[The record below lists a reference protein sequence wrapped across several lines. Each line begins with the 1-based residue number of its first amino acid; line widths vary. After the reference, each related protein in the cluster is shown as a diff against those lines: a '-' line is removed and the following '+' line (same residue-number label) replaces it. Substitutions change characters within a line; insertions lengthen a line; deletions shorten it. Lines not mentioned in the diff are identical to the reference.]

1 MTNNLVEKSQSQFMK
16 TVYVDNNATT
26 PVASEVMKV
35 MIPYFTENFYNPSA
49 ISGRVYGVD
58 ATIAKARRTVA
69 GFLGA
74 SDAKEI
80 AFTSC
85 ATESNNWAI
94 FGVTRANL
102 ERRHIITSEV
112 EHPAVLEV
120 CKSLSKSGYDVTF
133 LGVDNDGNLSVD
145 ELMDSIRS
153 DTVLV
158 TLMAANNE
166 TGVIFPVDRLSAAV
180 KERDPNIVFHT
191 DATQYVG
198 KLPIDL
204 NQTFEHVDL
213 MSFSGHKF
221 HGPKGVGGL
230 FVRGDVPLT
239 PFLYGGNQESGRRS
253 GTENVPGIM
262 GLAKACELADHNIEN
277 MQIVE
282 VLRNQLE
289 TALLEL
295 FPSALVNGAKA
306 NRLPNTL
313 NVAFRDM
320 DGETLLH
327 QLSQDGV
334 YASDGSACS
343 TGSLN
348 YSHVLSA
355 MGVPYDYIAGSIRF
369 SFGHLNS
376 LEDVKTIVKTMKQ
389 IKWNFK

>member
-16 TVYVDNNATT
+16 TIYVDNNATT
-26 PVASEVMKV
+26 PVAPEVMKV
-35 MIPYFTENFYNPSA
+35 MIPYFTENFYNSSA

-94 FGVTRANL
+94 FGASRADPD
-102 ERRHIITSEV
+102 RRHIITSSV
-112 EHPAVLEV
+112 EHPAILEV
-120 CKSLSKSGYDVTF
+120 CKSLCKNGYDVTF
-133 LGVDNDGNLSVD
+133 LDVNTDGNLSID
-145 ELMDSIRS
+145 ELIDSIRP
-153 DTVLV
+153 DTLLV

-166 TGVIFPVDRLSAAV
+166 TGVIFPVDRLSVVV
-180 KERDPNIVFHT
+180 KERDPNIIFHT

-198 KLPIDL
+198 KLPVDL
-204 NQTFEHVDL
+204 NQAFEHVDL

-230 FVRGDVPLT
+230 FIRKGVPLA
-239 PFLYGGNQESGRRS
+239 PLLYGGNQERGRRS
-253 GTENVPGIM
+253 GTENVPGII
-262 GLAKACELADHNIEN
+262 GFAKACELAENNIEN
-277 MQIVE
+277 MQSVE
-282 VLRNQLE
+282 ILRNQLE
-289 TALLEL
+289 NELLEL
-295 FPSALVNGAKA
+295 FPSALVNGAKV

-313 NVAFRDM
+313 NIAFRDM

-327 QLSQDGV
+327 QLSMHGV
-334 YASDGSACS
+334 YASNGSACS

-355 MGVPYDYIAGSIRF
+355 MGVPYDYIAGSVRF
-369 SFGHLNS
+369 SFSRLNS
-376 LEDVKTIVKTMKQ
+376 LEDVEIIVETIEQ
-389 IKWNFK
+389 IKEEI

>member
-1 MTNNLVEKSQSQFMK
+1 MR

-26 PVASEVMKV
+26 AIAREVMDV
-35 MIPYFTENFYNPSA
+35 MMPYFTEVFYNPSA
-49 ISGRVYGVD
+49 ISGSANGVD
-58 ATIAKARRTVA
+58 TAIARARRTVA
-69 GFLGA
+69 EFLGA
-74 SDAKEI
+74 SDAKEV

-94 FGVTRANL
+94 FGTAQANPD
-102 ERRHIITSEV
+102 RRHIITSTV

-120 CKSLSKSGYDVTF
+120 CKSLCENGHDVTF
-133 LGVDNDGNLSVD
+133 LDVDADGNLNMD
-145 ELMDSIRS
+145 ELIDSIRP
-153 DTVLV
+153 DTLLV

-166 TGVIFPVDRLSAAV
+166 TGVIFPVDRLSAAI
-180 KERDPNIVFHT
+180 KEQDPNVVFHT

-204 NQTFEHVDL
+204 NLTFQHVDL
-213 MSFSGHKF
+213 MSFSGHKI

-230 FVRGDVPLT
+230 FIRKGTPLT
-239 PFLYGGNQESGRRS
+239 PLLYGGNQENGQRS
-253 GTENVPGIM
+253 GTENVPGII
-262 GLAKACELADHNIEN
+262 GLTKACELAGDNIEN
-277 MQIVE
+277 MRSVE

-289 TALLEL
+289 KELLKV

-313 NVAFRDM
+313 NIALRDM

-327 QLSQDGV
+327 QLSINGV
-334 YASDGSACS
+334 YASNGSACS

-355 MGVPYDYIAGSIRF
+355 MKVPYDYIAGSIRF
-369 SFGHLNS
+369 SFSCLNCP
-376 LEDVKTIVKTMKQ
+376 EDVKTIIQTMKQ
-389 IKWNFK
+389 IKLKF